1 MTRSVL
7 LFVTLLCFSACI
19 DSSLTP
25 VTLEL
30 RAEAQGEARFDGR
43 DGWQVEL
50 TTATLVFGPLYLCP
64 APQAGDLCDIAR
76 AEFLEAATIDA
87 LATSAQ
93 PLGQLAGVSGVVR
106 SAMWEYGRPWSIAA
120 TEAQPLAP
128 GESSLHV
135 VGVARLGAEERPF
148 DLRIDIEPA
157 RAGVVS
163 VRAAELFNTT
173 LTDGQTVV
181 VETDVEAWFAGVDWS
196 LFTEDEEQARQAL
209 SSALVLSARPT
220 LRIEP

>member
-1 MTRSVL
+1 MTKK
-7 LFVTLLCFSACI
+7 LLCGLALLCASCI
-19 DSSLTP
+19 DSSLSP

-30 RAEAQGEARFDGR
+30 RAEARGEARFEAR

-50 TTATLVFGPLYLCP
+50 TTATLLFGPLYLCP

-87 LATSAQ
+87 LATGAQ

-106 SAMWEYGRPWSIAA
+106 SAMWEYGRPWPIAA
-120 TEAQPLAP
+120 TEAQPLVP
-128 GESSLHV
+128 GESSLHI
-135 VGVARLGAEERPF
+135 VGVARRGIEEEPF
-148 DLRIDIEPA
+148 DLRIEIEPS

-163 VRAAELFNTT
+163 VRAAELFNTA
-173 LTDGQTVV
+173 LVDGQSVV
-181 VETDVEAWFAGVDWS
+181 VETDVEAWLQGVDWS
-196 LFTEDEEQARQAL
+196 LFSEDEEQARQAL
-209 SSALVLSARPT
+209 ISALVLSARPT